1 MLLVIYITKQ
11 YKLKLSESI
20 TQAFVTNQISAT
32 FIITA
37 LLSLVANI
45 EKKYIYGERA
55 IGRLFTGKF
64 FTFTKCF
71 FILIIIMFINI
82 YLLILGKNPIW
93 ILYLSILSF
102 IILAWLIFRAVRIFL
117 QSKTIKKDLEV
128 KYYKEEIGILE
139 NKKKKSISL
148 LNLKEKCLQ
157 LILTKNIDYLEYTEL
172 YIDLIKLT
180 LFNNRKA
187 LQEYYTELNFDH
199 TEVLNDYLTIIEH
212 LLITNENIR
221 GINKYSELLNILN
234 YYNTYI
240 PYFKIHTLHEKIV
253 ETILLCK
260 NSIDLTEYSTSIA
273 ILSKQLLEQAYL
285 SYTTDFSF
293 TRLGKLK
300 LQQNIYKI
308 NDNIFSEV
316 YEMIW
321 KNSYVNSKDKS
332 KIYLKIYDSFRMSS
346 CDMKLKM
353 NDITTFSYKMEIL
366 KPREIPSHII
376 AIPTAKLLLQILSN
390 NDINNYKLFIQMNIG
405 EKEMSLS
412 IVLVI
417 LTLIKIK
424 LQRHYTNLY
433 CEYYKMHVDKA
444 INVIGNNYR
453 YLQKSLCINA
463 LPEIYNDIVT
473 LFIENSQSLQVGGYF
488 TDYMIKFRKE
498 TIDTVFAYLNDRFNL
513 HMTFE
518 ITKKDC
524 RIIELLKNIFDREC
538 KAQKKQQAG
547 C

>member
-1 MLLVIYITKQ
+1 MNIIFSVLKFVLLISSLLLVNYITKQ

-102 IILAWLIFRAVRIFL
+102 IILAWLIFRTVRIFL

-128 KYYKEEIGILE
+128 KYYKEEISILE

-199 TEVLNDYLTIIEH
+199 TEVL
-212 LLITNENIR
+212 
-221 GINKYSELLNILN
+221 
-234 YYNTYI
+234 
-240 PYFKIHTLHEKIV
+240 
-253 ETILLCK
+253 
-260 NSIDLTEYSTSIA
+260 
-273 ILSKQLLEQAYL
+273 
-285 SYTTDFSF
+285 
-293 TRLGKLK
+293 
-300 LQQNIYKI
+300 
-308 NDNIFSEV
+308 
-316 YEMIW
+316 
-321 KNSYVNSKDKS
+321 
-332 KIYLKIYDSFRMSS
+332 
-346 CDMKLKM
+346 
-353 NDITTFSYKMEIL
+353 
-366 KPREIPSHII
+366 
-376 AIPTAKLLLQILSN
+376 
-390 NDINNYKLFIQMNIG
+390 
-405 EKEMSLS
+405 
-412 IVLVI
+412 
-417 LTLIKIK
+417 
-424 LQRHYTNLY
+424 
-433 CEYYKMHVDKA
+433 
-444 INVIGNNYR
+444 
-453 YLQKSLCINA
+453 
-463 LPEIYNDIVT
+463 
-473 LFIENSQSLQVGGYF
+473 
-488 TDYMIKFRKE
+488 
-498 TIDTVFAYLNDRFNL
+498 
-513 HMTFE
+513 
-518 ITKKDC
+518 
-524 RIIELLKNIFDREC
+524 
-538 KAQKKQQAG
+538 
-547 C
+547 